1 MNVADLVYLR
11 CLWLDYFVKGP
22 QERAEEFVHQMVK
35 LLEQSV
41 YIALPKPGVQFQ
53 VTSGGLLLV
62 DHNNYYS
69 STIVGL

>member
-11 CLWLDYFVKGP
+11 CLWLHYFVKGP

-41 YIALPKPGVQFQ
+41 YNALPKTRSTV
-53 VTSGGLLLV
+53 SGDIWGLATCG
-62 DHNNYYS
+62 S
-69 STIVGL
+69 Q